1 MRMPPTAISRRTCG
15 VVAWSR
21 TIRRGIAMTPVDS
34 MTLKPRALTRIGA
47 LMLKESRQLLRDR
60 ATFGMLLGIPIL
72 QIALFGCAIE
82 LSPRSLAVTVVAADL
97 DRFLRLQRLIQ
108 SDGLAA
114 HLQQS
119 ASRSSAM
126 KALSRGK
133 TLIVVDAD
141 ANPPVVYLD
150 ATDPVLS
157 TQAELI
163 FERLAHSVSGPVDDD
178 APPPFVIKRLYNPG
192 ARTQPFMVSGLVGV
206 ILTMSLIM
214 MSALTLA
221 RERERGTLEGLLT
234 TPVRAAELWVGK
246 LSPYVALGLL
256 QATFVLLIA
265 RFAFDIYPAGSL
277 FLLAA
282 ATFVFAIANLALG
295 FMFSCLARQQMQ
307 EMQMTFFFFLPSSL
321 LSGFMFPFDAMPRWA
336 QGLGEILPLTHYLRI
351 VRGLLLRGVDA
362 AFVVNEMWP
371 VGRFATG
378 AAAASWII
386 WRRSSAEW

>member
-1 MRMPPTAISRRTCG
+1 
-15 VVAWSR
+15 
-21 TIRRGIAMTPVDS
+21 MTPVDS

-82 LSPRSLAVTVVAADL
+82 LSPRSLAVTVVVADL

-178 APPPFVIKRLYNPG
+178 ATPPFVIQRLYNPG
-192 ARTQPFMVSGLVGV
+192 ARTQPFLVSGLVGV
-206 ILTMSLIM
+206 ILTMSLVM

-221 RERERGTLEGLLT
+221 RERESGTLEGLLT
-234 TPVRAAELWVGK
+234 TPVRAVELWAGK
-246 LSPYVALGLL
+246 LSPYVVLGLV
-256 QATFVLLIA
+256 QAVFVLLIA
-265 RFAFDIYPAGSL
+265 RFAFDILPVGSL
-277 FLLAA
+277 LLLAV
-282 ATFVFAIANLALG
+282 ATFAFAIANLALG

-307 EMQMTFFFFLPSSL
+307 SMQMTFFFFLPSSL

-336 QGLGEILPLTHYLRI
+336 QRLAETLPLTHYLRI
-351 VRGLLLRGVDA
+351 VRGLILRGVDA
-362 AFVVNEMWP
+362 TFVVDELWP
-371 VGRFATG
+371 LALFAMCAT
-378 AAAASWII
+378 ATSMLI
-386 WRRSSAEW
+386 WRRSIA

>member
-1 MRMPPTAISRRTCG
+1 MTLVDSVTLK
-15 VVAWSR
+15 SR
-21 TIRRGIAMTPVDS
+21 T
-34 MTLKPRALTRIGA
+34 LTRIGA

-60 ATFGMLLGIPIL
+60 ATLGMLLGIPIL

-82 LSPRSLAVTVVAADL
+82 LSPQSLAVTVVAADSH
-97 DRFLRLQRLIQ
+97 RFERVQRLIQ
-108 SDGLAA
+108 SQGLVAHIPQAA
-114 HLQQS
+114 SHS
-119 ASRSSAM
+119 AAM
-126 KALSRGK
+126 EALNRGQ
-133 TLIVVDAD
+133 TLLVVDAD
-141 ANPPVVYLD
+141 ASPPVGYLD

-157 TQAELI
+157 TQAELLI
-163 FERLAHSVSGPVDDD
+163 ERLARSVSGPVEED

-192 ARTQPFMVSGLVGV
+192 ARTQPFIVSGLVGV

-307 EMQMTFFFFLPSSL
+307 AMQMTFFFFLPSSL

-371 VGRFATG
+371 VGLFATG
-378 AAAASWII
+378 AAAASLII
-386 WRRSSAEW
+386 WRRSIA

>member
-1 MRMPPTAISRRTCG
+1 
-15 VVAWSR
+15 
-21 TIRRGIAMTPVDS
+21 

-82 LSPRSLAVTVVAADL
+82 LSPRSLAVTVVVADL

-178 APPPFVIKRLYNPG
+178 ATPPFVIQRLYNPG
-192 ARTQPFMVSGLVGV
+192 ARTQPFLVSGLVGV
-206 ILTMSLIM
+206 
-214 MSALTLA
+214 
-221 RERERGTLEGLLT
+221 RG
-234 TPVRAAELWVGK
+234 
-246 LSPYVALGLL
+246 
-256 QATFVLLIA
+256 
-265 RFAFDIYPAGSL
+265 
-277 FLLAA
+277 
-282 ATFVFAIANLALG
+282 
-295 FMFSCLARQQMQ
+295 
-307 EMQMTFFFFLPSSL
+307 
-321 LSGFMFPFDAMPRWA
+321 
-336 QGLGEILPLTHYLRI
+336 
-351 VRGLLLRGVDA
+351 
-362 AFVVNEMWP
+362 
-371 VGRFATG
+371 
-378 AAAASWII
+378 
-386 WRRSSAEW
+386 SSA